1 MRSASRS
8 VTAARSRFS
17 AVRFCRLWSITCTKA
32 PRQMV
37 IRKAMI
43 RVGTARRSAGSA
55 MSSLW

>member
-1 MRSASRS
+1 M
-8 VTAARSRFS
+8 AA
-17 AVRFCRLWSITCTKA
+17 RFCRFWSITCTKA

-55 MSSLW
+55 VSSR

>member
-1 MRSASRS
+1 MIS
-8 VTAARSRFS
+8 VTDLHKSFGKPAEKLPRSTT
-17 AVRFCRLWSITCTKA
+17 WTKA

-55 MSSLW
+55 VNSL